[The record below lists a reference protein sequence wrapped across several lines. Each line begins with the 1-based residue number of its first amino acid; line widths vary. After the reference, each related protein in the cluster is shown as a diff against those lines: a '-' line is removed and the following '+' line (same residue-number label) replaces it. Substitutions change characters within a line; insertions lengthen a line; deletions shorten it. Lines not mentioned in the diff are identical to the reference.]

1 MKTIYRYS
9 VCAVVGLLMSGCAL
23 KEPAVVADTLYF
35 GGPIVTANDGN
46 EALAVLDDP
55 AQAVGALI
63 TDINMGSTPDG
74 WAVARHARQRQPD
87 LPVV

>member
-1 MKTIYRYS
+1 MTPALILL
-9 VCAVVGLLMSGCAL
+9 VVDDEVLIADMLDDAL
-23 KEPAVVADTLYF
+23 VEAGFA
-35 GGPIVTANDGN
+35 IVTANDGN

-74 WAVARHARQRQPD
+74 WAASPATRVSASPTCQWCK
-87 LPVV
+87 

>member
-1 MKTIYRYS
+1 MTPALILL
-9 VCAVVGLLMSGCAL
+9 VVDDEVLIADMLDDAL
-23 KEPAVVADTLYF
+23 VEAGFA
-35 GGPIVTANDGN
+35 IVTANDGN

-74 WAVARHARQRQPD
+74 WAVARHARQRQLD

>member
-1 MKTIYRYS
+1 LTPALILL
-9 VCAVVGLLMSGCAL
+9 VVDDEVLIADMLDDAL
-23 KEPAVVADTLYF
+23 VEAGFA
-35 GGPIVTANDGN
+35 IVTANDGN